1 MSFVN
6 RQLYKQKPSA
16 WGPVSSVQAS
26 IFRNAERIGIP
37 APKAAFPLF
46 EGSGYPRNYMSGEVG
61 TLYGS
66 TAPLWAIG
74 PQGMELV
81 WQASNTGFMFS
92 TGIEGMTYGSNDK
105 WSAFAIARSPGTL
118 PSPILSPGQIT
129 YNYWHSMSIRYGIS
143 TKPLAM
149 FEVDAYAVA
158 ATSSVD
164 NSLFYNISIGG
175 ANYTNTLRK
184 SWVGINGEVKVKEN
198 TSTATNRALINRLG
212 LGIYA
217 DSTPIGYTPII
228 NIAFLWPT
236 WAMDDAIF
244 YFLNDNPYFLLQRVP
259 PVFYSVPSSSV
270 GLYEAS
276 TSWLINATIERDSQW
291 RINSDSS
298 LISKWRVF
306 EESKENTSWGIYN
319 SIVYKEHTSWSIF
332 NSLSNDSSWKVL
344 KEENIETVW
353 SVFISNIIQTQW
365 SILSG
370 EKISA
375 ATAWGVYNQLN
386 LNTDWRL
393 MALQN
398 ALTEWKIQTKE
409 DFGVAWDVLAK
420 ADVEIEYR
428 ISEQLQSY
436 IRWRIGDTALESEG
450 VLYGWDFNHDFLNDP
465 LIYDEIQRRVDGSN
479 ISI

>member
-6 RQLYKQKPSA
+6 RQLYKQKPQA

-26 IFRNAERIGIP
+26 IFKNAEKIGIDP
-37 APKAAFPLF
+37 GFIYCPLSPDSQGIDYVSSIRSTYDPVTFSIGKYGIAPYLSIYATDGQPNINFVNGVYNYSNNIKGTFIICINAVDFYSTGVKRIISNSVTSTGFSFSLLPQTGLTTIKLQFTFFGTADYLF
-46 EGSGYPRNYMSGEVG
+46 STVFSNIIGVDNIFAIVCDGPNTIVKLYHNGVFVELKSTGKYKETTNTYLNIGYPSSSNIGSY
-61 TLYGS
+61 LPFAYGFKNNC
-66 TAPLWAIG
+66 TDY
-74 PQGMELV
+74 Q
-81 WQASNTGFMFS
+81 
-92 TGIEGMTYGSNDK
+92 
-105 WSAFAIARSPGTL
+105 IAY
-118 PSPILSPGQIT
+118 LS
-129 YNYWHSMSIRYGIS
+129 
-143 TKPLAM
+143 
-149 FEVDAYAVA
+149 
-158 ATSSVD
+158 
-164 NSLFYNISIGG
+164 
-175 ANYTNTLRK
+175 
-184 SWVGINGEVKVKEN
+184 
-198 TSTATNRALINRLG
+198 
-212 LGIYA
+212 
-217 DSTPIGYTPII
+217 
-228 NIAFLWPT
+228 
-236 WAMDDAIF
+236 
-244 YFLNDNPYFLLQRVP
+244 DNPYSLLQRVA
-259 PVFYSVPSSSV
+259 PVYYSVPSGSI

-276 TSWLINATIERDSQW
+276 TSWLINATIEKDSQW
-291 RINSDSS
+291 RVNSDSS

-319 SIVYKEHTSWSIF
+319 STVYKEYTSWSIF
-332 NSLSNDSSWKVL
+332 NSLSNDSSWKIL
-344 KEENIETVW
+344 KEENIETAW

-409 DFGVAWDVLAK
+409 DFGVAWDILAK
-420 ADVEIEYR
+420 ADVELEYR

-450 VLYGWDFNHDFLNDP
+450 VLYGWDLNHDFLNDP

>member
-26 IFRNAERIGIP
+26 IFKNVEKIGIDKNSLISLIP
-37 APKAAFPLF
+37 LWEKAGTVIHDYSKLNIDGSFTPNSSYWKDNSIYF
-46 EGSGYPRNYMSGEVG
+46 NNNSGYCAVSIPSGLTNLSILFG
-61 TLYGS
+61 TATATATTGRYLTCGTSYGNWSIWGS
-66 TAPLWAIG
+66 TDGIRFVKISHSTRGIIIPVADFLSFNHYNIAI
-74 PQGMELV
+74 
-81 WQASNTGFMFS
+81 THKS
-92 TGIEGMTYGSNDK
+92 TPAQTFYVDGEQVLTDTTS
-105 WSAFAIARSPGTL
+105 
-118 PSPILSPGQIT
+118 LS
-129 YNYWHSMSIRYGIS
+129 YS
-143 TKPLAM
+143 TIW
-149 FEVDAYAVA
+149 FFGG
-158 ATSSVD
+158 TSS
-164 NSLFYNISIGG
+164 SFG
-175 ANYTNTLRK
+175 
-184 SWVGINGEVKVKEN
+184 GINGYIDQFMLFN
-198 TSTATNRALINRLG
+198 TVLTAAQ
-212 LGIYA
+212 
-217 DSTPIGYTPII
+217 
-228 NIAFLWPT
+228 IAYLS
-236 WAMDDAIF
+236 
-244 YFLNDNPYFLLQRVP
+244 DNPYFLLHRVP

-291 RINSDSS
+291 RVNSDSS

-306 EESKENTSWGIYN
+306 EESGENTSWGIYN
-319 SIVYKEHTSWSIF
+319 SIVYKEYTSWSIF

-375 ATAWGVYNQLN
+375 TTAWGVYNQLN

-420 ADVEIEYR
+420 ADVELEYR

-450 VLYGWDFNHDFLNDP
+450 VLYGWDLNHDFLNDP